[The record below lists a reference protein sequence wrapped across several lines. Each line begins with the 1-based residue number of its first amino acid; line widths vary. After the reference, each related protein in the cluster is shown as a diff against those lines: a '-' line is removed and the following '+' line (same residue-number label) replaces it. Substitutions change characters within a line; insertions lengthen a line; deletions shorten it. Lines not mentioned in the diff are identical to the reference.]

1 MVFVTS
7 CANPGIPSGG
17 DRDSIPPVVLKMIP
31 EANSVNYTGN
41 TITLS
46 FNEYVIVDKLAD
58 QMVVS
63 PPLPKKPV
71 VRTKGKGIVINMGD
85 SLRQNV
91 TYSVDFKDGITDN
104 NEGNPIKDFRI
115 AFSTGPTIDTLM
127 LGGYVYD
134 AKNNEPVANATVLM
148 YTSSDTIDAVK
159 KKIPLYIA
167 KTNEEGFYAF
177 SNIGEGEYYLY
188 ALLEEDNSM
197 KYDQANE
204 KIAFLDSFVVPSFPI
219 SMDVIDMDSIAYF
232 SFLDSLK
239 TVNNQKAIDSLIRV
253 GKELFMGKTDMVNL
267 SRMIIPGQ
275 GDADPRRPGRQARTA
290 EMTPYIMHLFEEEAN
305 DQYLSKSDRD
315 KRNLLNFEF
324 EARADSFSLG
334 VVKPQLALKG
344 DWYISE
350 FSRKRD
356 SISVWIT
363 DTIVSRC
370 DTLTLEVAYM
380 MLDSLQNPFLNRDTL
395 RFNYFDPQVR
405 ETRRRRIDAED
416 VKQSETF
423 SFNINARDNFDPY
436 NDIIIT
442 APEPLMEFNH
452 EMVSLF
458 EVVDSV
464 KTPINIEIVQDLNI
478 TRKFY
483 IKHNWKFESQYQL
496 LIDSA
501 AARTFLGVPSIK
513 TDQPLTIQK
522 QDYYGIITLN
532 LKNVPGNSIV
542 QLLKNDKDE
551 AVVKQ
556 HFIDKDGILEIPF
569 VHPEKY
575 KIRLIEDSNNNKE
588 WDTGNLDKR
597 IQPERV
603 VYFPKILRIRSNF
616 DNRED
621 WILPVDFQP
630 KNIEDPYTEENKQSG
645 VSRFR

>member
-7 CANPGIPSGG
+7 CANPGIPTGG

-58 QMVVS
+58 EMVVS

-71 VRTKGKGIVINMGD
+71 VRTKGKGIVINLGD

-134 AKNNEPVANATVLM
+134 AKNNEPVADATVLM

-188 ALLEEDNSM
+188 ALFEEDNSM

-239 TVNNQKAIDSLIRV
+239 TIDNQKAIDSLIRV

-305 DQYLSKSDRD
+305 DQYLSKSGRD
-315 KRNLLNFEF
+315 KRNLINFEF

-344 DWYISE
+344 DWYIPE

-405 ETRRRRIDAED
+405 EPRRRRSDTED
-416 VKQSETF
+416 VKSVETF
-423 SFNINARDNFDPY
+423 SFNINTSDNFDPY
-436 NDIIIT
+436 NDVIIT
-442 APEPLMEFNH
+442 APEPLMEFNYG
-452 EMVSLF
+452 MVSLF
-458 EVVDSV
+458 EVADSI
-464 KTPINIEIVQDLNI
+464 KTPINIEIVQDRSI

-483 IKHNWKFESQYQL
+483 IKHNWKFEGQYQL

-501 AARTFLGVPSIK
+501 AARTFLGISSMK
-513 TDQPLTIQK
+513 TDQPFKIQK
-522 QDYYGIITLN
+522 QDYYGTITLN
-532 LKNVPGNSIV
+532 LKNITGNSIV

-569 VHPEKY
+569 IHPDKY
-575 KIRLIEDSNNNKE
+575 KIRLVEDRNNNKE

-621 WILPVDFQP
+621 WTLPVDFQP
-630 KNIEDPYTEENKQSG
+630 KKIEDPYAEENRQQG